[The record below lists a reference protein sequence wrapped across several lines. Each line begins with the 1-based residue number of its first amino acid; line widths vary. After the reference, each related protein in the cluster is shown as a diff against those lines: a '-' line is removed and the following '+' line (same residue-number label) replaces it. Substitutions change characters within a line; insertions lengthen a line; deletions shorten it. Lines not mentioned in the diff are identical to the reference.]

1 MPYVLNAVTGWQD
14 ESADDAHVAWARRV
28 IAAAGDASTGHAYT
42 NFQGDTGVARTA
54 YDAAT
59 YTRLAALKAQFDPTN
74 VFALNQNIEPAS
86 QNGR

>member
-1 MPYVLNAVTGWQD
+1 VTGWHD
-14 ESADDAHVAWARRV
+14 ESEDAAHIAWAREV
-28 IAAAGDASTGHAYT
+28 VAAAGDASTGTAYT
-42 NFQGDTGVARTA
+42 NFQGDAGVAASA

-59 YTRLAALKAQFDPTN
+59 YTQLAALKAQYDPTN